1 MTDTNALWW
10 SLAFLLIGTALA
22 ALGVPVAPW
31 LAFALSASVALWLPA
46 VAIIDASANRLQ
58 AQARFCTAYN
68 AADPETRA
76 ALGLKY
82 PTLRI
87 GMNGEAKVY
96 VNDSGVELKC
106 FRRLMLD
113 SDPTFISPASHWGD
127 RTTMRKQWQAW
138 KLYLLQEGDILQD
151 RGKITETWK
160 WKNAD
165 AYWRNMVYV
174 SMKIPIDLL
183 PEAVEIPAGVSPL
196 PAVPDEADILAQ
208 FD

>member
-10 SLAFLLIGTALA
+10 SLAFLLVGTALA

-96 VNDSGVELKC
+96 VNDSGVELRYFKM
-106 FRRLMLD
+106 FMRD
-113 SDPTFISPASHWGD
+113 SNPKFISPVSHYGD
-127 RTTMRKQWQAW
+127 RTTKRKQWMAW
-138 KLYLLQEGDILQD
+138 KLYLLQENDIYED
-151 RGKITETWK
+151 RSKVTETWS
-160 WKNAD
+160 WRSPD

-174 SMKIPIDLL
+174 SMKIPLDLL

-196 PAVPDEADILAQ
+196 PAVPDEQDIERQ
-208 FD
+208 F